1 MAKENILE
9 KRRIKV
15 EKKWSENVC
24 VREIEIEIERKRERE
39 TERQR
44 FWHVF
49 TVLIINVF

>member
-24 VREIEIEIERKRERE
+24 VREIEIEIERKRERDRE
-39 TERQR
+39 TKISTR
-44 FWHVF
+44 FYSF
-49 TVLIINVF
+49 DN

>member
-9 KRRIKV
+9 KKRIKV

-44 FWHVF
+44 NRDFDTF
-49 TVLIINVF
+49 LQF

>member
-24 VREIEIEIERKRERE
+24 VREIEIEIERKRERQ
-39 TERQR
+39 RQR
-44 FWHVF
+44 DKDFDTF
-49 TVLIINVF
+49 LQF

>member
-15 EKKWSENVC
+15 EKKIWKC
-24 VREIEIEIERKRERE
+24 VYERDRDRDREKKRERE
-39 TERQR
+39 AERQR